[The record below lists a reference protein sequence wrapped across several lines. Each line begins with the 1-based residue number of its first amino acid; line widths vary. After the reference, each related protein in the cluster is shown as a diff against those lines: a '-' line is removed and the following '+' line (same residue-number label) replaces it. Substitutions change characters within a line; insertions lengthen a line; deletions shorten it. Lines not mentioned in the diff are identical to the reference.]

1 MKVQHLNVA
10 HLHLHWDVVGKF
22 IQEALE
28 QSGVEEYTVEQVKV
42 YLVNKQWHL
51 FIVEENKKI
60 CGAVVVS
67 FANYPNG
74 LIAFVTAI
82 GGKFISNKQ
91 ISDEFKML
99 LKSMGATKIQ
109 GYARESVARLW
120 KRIGFENKQ
129 ILVEYKL

>member
-1 MKVQHLNVA
+1 MQVQYLNVA
-10 HLHLHWDVVGKF
+10 HLHLHWDVVGRF

-28 QSGVEEYTVEQVKV
+28 QSGVEEYTTEQVKV
-42 YLVNKQWHL
+42 YLVNKQWSL
-51 FIVEENKKI
+51 FIAVEENAIKG
-60 CGAVVVS
+60 CAVVS

-74 LIAFVTAI
+74 MIAFVCAI
-82 GGKFISNKQ
+82 GGKFIGNKDTLD
-91 ISDEFKML
+91 SFKSL

>member
-1 MKVQHLNVA
+1 MVVQHLNA
-10 HLHLHWDVVGKF
+10 AYLHQHWDVVGKF

-28 QSGVEEYTVEQVKV
+28 QGGVEEYTTEQVKV
-42 YLVNKQWHL
+42 YLINKQWSL
-51 FIVEENKKI
+51 FVAVEENAIKG
-60 CGAVVVS
+60 CAVVS

-74 LIAFVTAI
+74 MIAFVCAI
-82 GGKFISNKQ
+82 GGKFIGNKDTLY
-91 ISDEFKML
+91 SFKSL

-129 ILVEYKL
+129 TLVEYKL

>member
-28 QSGVEEYTVEQVKV
+28 QSGVEEYTVEQAKV
-42 YLVNKQWHL
+42 YLVTKQWVL
-51 FIVEENKKI
+51 IVALEGNKI
-60 CGAVVVS
+60 EGCAVVS

-74 LIAFVTAI
+74 LIAFVCAI
-82 GGKFISNKQ
+82 GGKFIGNK
-91 ISDEFKML
+91 DTLGHFKTL